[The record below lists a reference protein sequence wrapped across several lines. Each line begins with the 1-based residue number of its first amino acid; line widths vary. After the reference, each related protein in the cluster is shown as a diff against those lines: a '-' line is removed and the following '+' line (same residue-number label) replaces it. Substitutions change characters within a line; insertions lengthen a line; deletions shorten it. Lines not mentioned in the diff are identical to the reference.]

1 LLLTRPRC
9 GGKRTV
15 QARSWLGCGHGRSG
29 THVAD
34 GGDSLDPPTPHVT
47 WCGEPSWLVRRKPPR
62 DVSRMVALRHQP
74 LRLLAAPR
82 RAPAACRGFTSA
94 EHVRR
99 SEMVPATTLADL
111 DHIDPEFAVFGCHLD
126 QFGSSFDS
134 PRVLS
139 EFISVHVGDVREVVL
154 AADGA
159 AGIGRLAV
167 ELGRS
172 QQVRVRVADVGER
185 HVARV
190 HGRERCTPGKPVVHN
205 RSARGHAPQG
215 TSATPAAPSPDAQPP
230 GLPGEPPVAW
240 YAAAAGCLAANGCI
254 CCDGEIRYIEPRY
267 RLEIS
272 T

>member
-1 LLLTRPRC
+1 MLLTRPRC

-15 QARSWLGCGHGRSG
+15 QARSWLGCRHGRSG
-29 THVAD
+29 THVAY

-190 HGRERCTPGKPVVHN
+190 HGRERCTPGKPVVHT

-215 TSATPAAPSPDAQPP
+215 TSATPAAPSLAAQPP
-230 GLPGEPPVAW
+230 GLPGQPPVAW
-240 YAAAAGCLAANGCI
+240 RAAVAYAVMVRF
-254 CCDGEIRYIEPRY
+254 D
-267 RLEIS
+267 IS
-272 T
+272 NRDIG